1 MGKASSKKHL
11 KRQQAG
17 RLEKYNG
24 VKLSEALIELCKPY
38 DSELP
43 LLGYKKLMNF
53 AILAWNIAT
62 QPKDSRPELILK
74 LVNKMPELKEELETD
89 ISQLVAN
96 KDPQAELPTSIASL
110 QLVVMLIR
118 RKDALYP
125 NDDRVVM
132 DFKLTEIQSGRHL
145 SVSFADQPHRVS
157 NR

>member
-1 MGKASSKKHL
+1 
-11 KRQQAG
+11 
-17 RLEKYNG
+17 
-24 VKLSEALIELCKPY
+24 
-38 DSELP
+38 
-43 LLGYKKLMNF
+43 
-53 AILAWNIAT
+53 
-62 QPKDSRPELILK
+62 
-74 LVNKMPELKEELETD
+74 MPELKGELETD
-89 ISQLVAN
+89 ISQLAAN